1 MSRSPLDVMVS
12 GYASLDRSYRTSRI
26 AGAAQTGL
34 IAGTADPPLRDGGC
48 GPNVAR
54 GLARLGFRAGLVTWL
69 GDDPEGLAYR
79 DRLLADGVDPLG
91 TDVGSGET
99 PRSLLLYDPAGE
111 AACYFHPSAAASQ
124 RIGPELAA
132 QVFDAHWLAISV
144 GPAAVTR
151 QLLDARG
158 SAGPLAWSVKAD
170 AEAFSPVLCAEL
182 VRAEL
187 VCLNAAELAFVATQ
201 LDMDAARGASALRER
216 GAGWVA
222 ITGGRAGWRIVSD
235 AGEVSGAIEPAE
247 VADPTGAGDA
257 FFAGLLA
264 ARLRDLPPAEAGAYA
279 AGVARQTLLAAAA
292 AAGGREA

>member
-1 MSRSPLDVMVS
+1 MSRLPLDVMVS

-34 IAGTADPPLRDGGC
+34 ITGTAEPPLRDGGC

-54 GLARLGFRAGLVTWL
+54 ALARLGVRAGLVTWV
-69 GDDPEGLAYR
+69 GHDPEGAAYR
-79 DRLLADGVDPLG
+79 DRLLTDGVDPLG
-91 TDVGSGET
+91 IEVGRGET

-124 RIGPELAA
+124 RIGPQLAA
-132 QVFDAHWLAISV
+132 QAADARWLAITV

-158 SAGPLAWSVKAD
+158 STRPLAWSVKAD
-170 AEAFSPVLCAEL
+170 VDAFPPALCAEL
-182 VRAEL
+182 VRADL
-187 VCLNAAELAFVATQ
+187 VCLNAGEMAFVATQ
-201 LDMDAARGASALRER
+201 VGVDPQRGAAALRGQ

-222 ITGGRAGWRIVSD
+222 ITGGRAGWRIVSEM
-235 AGEVSGAIEPAE
+235 GETTGAIEPAD
-247 VADPTGAGDA
+247 VTDPTGAGDA

-279 AGVARQTLLAAAA
+279 ADLARQTLLAARAE
-292 AAGGREA
+292 GGAS

>member
-1 MSRSPLDVMVS
+1 MSRPPMEVVVS
-12 GYASLDRSYRTSRI
+12 GYASLDRTYRTSRI

-34 IAGTADPPLRDGGC
+34 IADTADPPLRDGGC

-54 GLARLGFRAGLVTWL
+54 ALARLGVRVGLVTWL
-69 GDDPEGLAYR
+69 GDDAEGLAYR
-79 DRLLADGVDPLG
+79 DRVLGDGVDPLG
-91 TDVGSGET
+91 MEVGSGET

-132 QVFDAHWLAISV
+132 QVTDARWLAITV

-151 QLLDARG
+151 KLLDARG
-158 SAGPLAWSVKAD
+158 STRPLAWSVKAD
-170 AEAFSPVLCAEL
+170 ADAFPPALCAEL
-182 VRAEL
+182 VRGDL

-201 LDMDAARGASALRER
+201 LDMDLEHGASALRER

-222 ITGGRAGWRIVSD
+222 ITGGRAGWHIVSD

-292 AAGGREA
+292 RGGEA